1 MKKNV
6 ISALIL
12 SAALISGV
20 SVHADE
26 REDALKSLNS
36 LKIITG
42 YEDGTMREND
52 VLTYGEAAK
61 MLRSMMN
68 ENSFLG
74 HVGIFTETEEG
85 LTAEEIAD
93 RSHWANEYISF
104 LQEIRVMKNGIRPD
118 DNITYSELCNMLIR
132 LLGYEDEAEVKT
144 SGDEMYMLEAY
155 CLGLVG
161 NADFDPSL
169 RSPYYGY
176 IENIT
181 RGDAAKI
188 INRALDVPRKMI
200 YEYSIKD
207 GYKKRIEKDN
217 TFRNILNKS
226 IPAKEE
232 TETDGRKL
240 FDFSK
245 FETLRYPHGNS
256 LHRAGTSDLIKLES
270 DESKIII
277 DIGGKDSELYDYY
290 IRLER
295 YSSDETENYRYHLDR
310 VGPFSSGK
318 AAITDLKPDSKYNVV
333 ISTVP
338 GSIEID
344 GKVIAAK

>member
-1 MKKNV
+1 
-6 ISALIL
+6 
-12 SAALISGV
+12 
-20 SVHADE
+20 
-26 REDALKSLNS
+26 
-36 LKIITG
+36 
-42 YEDGTMREND
+42 
-52 VLTYGEAAK
+52 
-61 MLRSMMN
+61 
-68 ENSFLG
+68 
-74 HVGIFTETEEG
+74 
-85 LTAEEIAD
+85 
-93 RSHWANEYISF
+93 
-104 LQEIRVMKNGIRPD
+104 
-118 DNITYSELCNMLIR
+118 MLIR

-200 YEYSIKD
+200 YEYSIKN

-245 FETLRYPHGNS
+245 FETLRYPHERSLRSDGNNS
-256 LHRAGTSDLIKLES
+256 IQLEN

-277 DIGGKDSELYDYY
+277 YTSGKDSGLYDYY
-290 IRLER
+290 ISLKMYDNDENRTYKYRLCR
-295 YSSDETENYRYHLDR
+295 I
-310 VGPFSSGK
+310 GPFSPGEM
-318 AAITDLKPDSKYNVV
+318 AITDLKPDSKYNVM

-338 GSIEID
+338 GSCEID